1 MRHYNFHTPRYQ
13 INARSIFIF
22 QISFYFS
29 PFSAIL
35 TSLKFRISH
44 HLRNCTIRV
53 LLLLS
58 KNLLN
63 PLDGIINKLKC
74 FKILESLTL
83 STYKQIFQIKFI
95 WMQVSSTFIIIIVNW
110 WLQAIFFGSQPNKN
124 YASCEVE
131 FYCRHNS
138 SQNFQWKKVAEYKSR

>member
-53 LLLLS
+53 LLLGTV
-58 KNLLN
+58 KKPFEPFGWNNKQIEMFQNLRIAY
-63 PLDGIINKLKC
+63 IIN
-74 FKILESLTL
+74 IQTNL
-83 STYKQIFQIKFI
+83 SNK
-95 WMQVSSTFIIIIVNW
+95 MQVSSTLIIIVNW
-110 WLQAIFFGSQPNKN
+110 WLQAIFFGSKPNKN

-138 SQNFQWKKVAEYKSR
+138 SQNFQLKK